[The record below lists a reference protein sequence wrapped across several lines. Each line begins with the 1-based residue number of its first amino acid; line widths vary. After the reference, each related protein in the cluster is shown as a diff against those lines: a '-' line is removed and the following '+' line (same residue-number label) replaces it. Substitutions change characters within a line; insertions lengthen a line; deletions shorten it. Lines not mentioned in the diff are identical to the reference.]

1 MLHDNTSKNRQ
12 IGILFVSIAT
22 MFFTGLDASSKWLLQ
37 FMPLLQI
44 VWLRFVFHSIMSVLL
59 LSPKFGLTIFKVK
72 NLKLQLLRAGMLCT
86 ITALYFGAL
95 QYLQLAESSAINF
108 SVPILVAVISSVLM
122 KDHLPLNQWLAI
134 GTGFIGVLVI
144 LNPFGHSFHPAMFLA
159 LGGAIIYA
167 FFNILTRKVAA
178 SDHPATTQLMSA
190 VGPAILLTPFAL
202 PTWQSPSDGFQW
214 LIIVGM
220 GVFGF
225 GGHYLLALAYRYA
238 KANTLSPYSYQQ
250 IIYMTLV
257 GMIVFNQS
265 PGFNVVIGA
274 LIVLGSGLYLILQ
287 EIRKGD

>member
-1 MLHDNTSKNRQ
+1 
-12 IGILFVSIAT
+12 
-22 MFFTGLDASSKWLLQ
+22 
-37 FMPLLQI
+37 
-44 VWLRFVFHSIMSVLL
+44 
-59 LSPKFGLTIFKVK
+59 
-72 NLKLQLLRAGMLCT
+72 
-86 ITALYFGAL
+86 
-95 QYLQLAESSAINF
+95 
-108 SVPILVAVISSVLM
+108 
-122 KDHLPLNQWLAI
+122 
-134 GTGFIGVLVI
+134 
-144 LNPFGHSFHPAMFLA
+144 
-159 LGGAIIYA
+159 
-167 FFNILTRKVAA
+167 
-178 SDHPATTQLMSA
+178 MSA